1 MSRYHETQRDE
12 DQLSLANALQYL
24 DQISENFGDVL
35 AIPEV
40 ITIQDVMAIAL
51 DTTKGPQL
59 IGDVCS
65 RDEIVHILRAFVD
78 NPCGDPALIA
88 QYALNDYRET
98 QQPTNKE

>member
-1 MSRYHETQRDE
+1 MSRYHAVQLEE
-12 DQLSLANALQYL
+12 DLGSLKNALQYL
-24 DQISENFGDVL
+24 DQIRENFGDVI

-40 ITIQDVMAIAL
+40 VTIQDVMAIAL

-98 QQPTNKE
+98 KLTNKE

>member
-1 MSRYHETQRDE
+1 MSRYHAVQLEE
-12 DQLSLANALQYL
+12 DLGNLKNALQYL
-24 DQISENFGDVL
+24 DQIRENFGDVL

-40 ITIQDVMAIAL
+40 VTIQDVMAIAL

-98 QQPTNKE
+98 RPINKE